1 MFAQLVQ
8 QSLRNRLFVLVI
20 ALAMVGYGL
29 LSLSRMPVDVYP
41 DLTRPM
47 VTIISEVPGLSA
59 EEVEA
64 LVTYPIEAG
73 MAGLPGLARVRS
85 VSGRSISM
93 VYLEFGWDT
102 DVLVD
107 RQFVVERLEQITDT
121 LPHGVV
127 PFMTPMSS
135 VMGEIMLLA
144 FTSEGETSAMEL
156 RELVDWVVR
165 PRLMAEPGVAQVIPI
180 GGEIRQFRVTPDPAR
195 MMAVN
200 VTIDELS
207 DAMHRFGTN
216 TGGGFVEQSDREYVI
231 RNLGSGSKLEDLR
244 RVRVAER
251 DGISIPLE
259 QIADVDFAPRPKRG
273 DAGYGGSAAVIT
285 SVMKQPG
292 VDTLDLVDRLNA
304 AVDGLRAGFPADVQ
318 VHEPLYNQAD
328 FIDISINNVKRVLIE
343 ASVVVAIVLAVFLV
357 NARTT
362 IISLTAIPISALSA
376 ILVLH
381 AFGLS
386 INTMTLG
393 GLAIA
398 IGELVDDAVVGV
410 ENVFRRLRQNAALPT
425 PRPAL
430 EVIADASIE
439 VRSGILIA
447 TIIIIVVLVPLYAL
461 SGIEGRMFTPFAT
474 AYIIAILASLLTATT
489 ITPVLCYYLLPNSKL
504 MHAGDGAVLAKL
516 KQWNRSVVRWALAR
530 CWTLVAA
537 VAGLALLVG
546 VSALA
551 LPRIFMPTANEGSLV
566 VLVQAPSGTSLE
578 ASNRIG
584 GVIEHLLLQVPD
596 VLAVGRRTGRGELDE
611 HAENVNVSEF
621 NVRLAAGSRSGE
633 DVSEDIRRKLAPFPV
648 RVFMDQ
654 PISHRIDN
662 MISGVRAKIAL
673 KIFGDDLD
681 VLRNLAEGFAKEMR
695 AIPGIGDVA
704 VSTQSRLPEIAIAV
718 DHERAAA
725 YGIAPSQVLETLE
738 HMALGFSPSE
748 VFEGE
753 RRFDLVIRMRDSDR
767 DAQGLS
773 SLLID
778 TPRGHVPLSTFA
790 DIIETDGPDNIER
803 ENMRREIVVRANAS
817 AGDMSHVVD
826 AINAQVRAAE
836 LPMGYFVNLD
846 GTFRAEEHASKSILL
861 LSLASLAM
869 IFVVLFTRYRRV
881 SLCLII
887 MTIIPMAAIGG
898 IVGLWVFN
906 LPLSIAAM
914 FGFVTL
920 AGITARNSILK
931 ISHYINLVLSE
942 GERFGDDLIVR
953 GSEERLAPVL
963 MTSLAAGLGLIPLLF
978 GAESPGREILHP
990 IAVVI
995 FSGLISALL
1004 LDTLLTPVLFKLFG
1018 ERALE
1023 YLQAQRHEGGALKEA
1038 Y

>member
-8 QSLRNRLFVLVI
+8 QSLRNRLFVLVV
-20 ALAMVGYGL
+20 ALAMIGYGL

-64 LVTYPIEAG
+64 LVTYPIESG
-73 MAGLPGLARVRS
+73 MAGLPGLERVRS

-102 DVLVD
+102 NVLVD

-144 FTSEGETSAMEL
+144 FTSGDETSAMEL
-156 RELVDWVVR
+156 REMVDWVVR

-180 GGEIRQFRVTPDPAR
+180 GGEVRQFRVTPDPAR

-200 VTIDELS
+200 VTIDELAA
-207 DAMHRFGTN
+207 AMHRFGTN
-216 TGGGFVEQSDREYVI
+216 TGGGFVDQSDREYVI
-231 RNLGSGSKLEDLR
+231 RNLGSGTRLEDLR

-259 QIADVDFAPRPKRG
+259 QIADVDFVARPKRG
-273 DAGYGGSAAVIT
+273 DAGYGGSRAVIT

-292 VDTLDLVDRLNA
+292 VDTLELVERIKA
-304 AVDGLRAGFPADVQ
+304 AVDGLAVSFPEDVE
-318 VHEPLYNQAD
+318 VHTPLYNQAD
-328 FIDISINNVKRVLIE
+328 FISISIDNVQRVLIE

-381 AFGLS
+381 ALGLS

-425 PRPAL
+425 PRPPL
-430 EVIADASIE
+430 EVIAEASIE

-447 TIIIIVVLVPLYAL
+447 TMIIIVVLLPLYAL
-461 SGIEGRMFTPFAT
+461 SGIEGRMFAPFAT
-474 AYIIAILASLLTATT
+474 AYIVAILASLLTATT
-489 ITPVLCYYLLPNSKL
+489 LTPVLCYFLLPNSKL
-504 MHAGDGAVLAKL
+504 MHTGDGAVLTRL
-516 KQWNRSVVRWALAR
+516 KRWNRVVVRWALSR
-530 CWTLVAA
+530 CWTM
-537 VAGLALLVG
+537 VAGGAVLAAIVG
-546 VSALA
+546 LSALA

-566 VLVQAPSGTSLE
+566 VLVEAPSGTSLE

-621 NVRLAAGSRSGE
+621 NVRLADSGRTSE
-633 DVSEDIRRKLAPFPV
+633 QVTEDIRRKLVPFPV

-673 KIFGDDLD
+673 KVFGDDLD
-681 VLRNLAEGFAKEMR
+681 VLRNLAEGFAKDMR
-695 AIPGIGDVA
+695 TIPGIGDVA
-704 VSTQSRLPEIAIAV
+704 VSTQSRLPEIAVSI

-725 YGIAPSQVLETLE
+725 YGIAPSKVLETLQ

-767 DAQGLS
+767 DSQGLS

-778 TPRGHVPLSTFA
+778 TPRGHVPLSSFA
-790 DIIETDGPDNIER
+790 EVIETDGPDNIDR
-803 ENMRREIVVRANAS
+803 ENMRRRIVVRANAS
-817 AGDMSHVVD
+817 AGDMSRVVE
-826 AINAQVRAAE
+826 AINEQVRAAE
-836 LPMGYFVNLD
+836 LPTGYFVNLD
-846 GTFRAEEHASKSILL
+846 GTFRAEEHASKSILF

-869 IFVVLFTRYRRV
+869 IFVVLYSRYKRAT
-881 SLCLII
+881 LCLII

-898 IVGLWVFN
+898 VVGLWVFN

-931 ISHYINLVLSE
+931 ISHYINLVLFE

-963 MTSLAAGLGLIPLLF
+963 MTCLSAGLGLIPLLI
-978 GAESPGREILHP
+978 GSDIPGREILHP

-995 FSGLISALL
+995 FSGLVSALL

-1018 ERALE
+1018 EKSLD
-1023 YLQAQRHEGGALKEA
+1023 YLQAQRSESGALKEA

>member
-64 LVTYPIEAG
+64 LVTYPIESG

-93 VYLEFGWDT
+93 VYLEFGWET

-107 RQFVVERLEQITDT
+107 RQFVVERLEQIAET
-121 LPHGVV
+121 LPNGVV

-144 FTSEGETSAMEL
+144 FTTEGETSAMEL

-207 DAMHRFGTN
+207 AAMHRFGTN

-259 QIADVDFAPRPKRG
+259 QIADVDFVARPKRG

-292 VDTLDLVDRLNA
+292 VDTLDLVERVKA
-304 AVDGLRAGFPADVQ
+304 ALDGLSAGLPADVK
-318 VHEPLYNQAD
+318 VYEPLYNQAD
-328 FIDISINNVKRVLIE
+328 FIDISIDNVKRVLVE
-343 ASVVVAIVLAVFLV
+343 ASIVVAIVLAVFLV

-425 PRPAL
+425 PRPPL

-474 AYIIAILASLLTATT
+474 AYIVAILASLLTATT
-489 ITPVLCYYLLPNSKL
+489 LTPVLCYFLLPNSKL
-504 MHAGDGAVLAKL
+504 MHEGDGAVLARL
-516 KQWNRSVVRWALAR
+516 KRWNRSIVRWALAR
-530 CWTLVAA
+530 CWTLVAG

-584 GVIEHLLLQVPD
+584 GVVEHLLLQVPD

-621 NVRLAAGSRSGE
+621 NVRLAAESRPGE
-633 DVSEDIRRKLAPFPV
+633 VVAADIRRKLAPFPV

-681 VLRNLAEGFAKEMR
+681 VLRNLAEGFAKDMR
-695 AIPGIGDVA
+695 TIPGIGDVA
-704 VSTQSRLPEIAIAV
+704 VSTQSRLPEISVSV

-753 RRFDLVIRMRDSDR
+753 RRFDLVIRMKDGDRDSE
-767 DAQGLS
+767 GLS

-803 ENMRREIVVRANAS
+803 ENMRRRIVVRANAD

-826 AINAQVRAAE
+826 AINEQVRAAE
-836 LPMGYFVNLD
+836 MPMGYFVNLD

-869 IFVVLFTRYRRV
+869 IFVVLYTRYRRA

-942 GERFGDDLIVR
+942 GERFGDDMIVR

-963 MTSLAAGLGLIPLLF
+963 MTSLSAGLGLIPLLF
-978 GAESPGREILHP
+978 GSEIPGREILHP

-1018 ERALE
+1018 EKSLD
-1023 YLQAQRHEGGALKEA
+1023 YLQTQRLEDGALKEA